1 MLYQGSKSE
10 DSWYFYINT
19 MNDST
24 LHSTLQEII
33 LRSMKTLTAET
44 RLDGGCTCMDWVD
57 NESLTTELT
66 SNHTEEKGMRWQYG
80 QPVE

>member
-44 RLDGGCTCMDWVD
+44 RLDGGCTCMD
-57 NESLTTELT
+57 
-66 SNHTEEKGMRWQYG
+66 
-80 QPVE
+80 